1 MKPPRRLD
9 SRFSACNA
17 SAPQVFLGLAA
28 IVVIVIAV
36 LRFPERPN
44 QTESSL

>member
-1 MKPPRRLD
+1 MKPGL
-9 SRFSACNA
+9 SFRFRSFDA

-36 LRFPERPN
+36 LRFPERPLTT
-44 QTESSL
+44 QPAQ